1 MYSYNN
7 KRKRNNNRSVK
18 IMKQRFCLFF
28 VLCVLC
34 SAVFAQSSMISISRD
49 ARLNRSVQ
57 LGGKAG
63 VLFYSKA
70 SDLVISTTVNK
81 DHVVST
87 PRISGNMYVYEMVLD
102 ISTGRDRVFNVS
114 KKGSVISEKT
124 GQVLLKANE
133 YTAFNVDIVD
143 KPIYMELSDEGG
155 HYILHGNGWALI
167 EINSEIRITPNYN
180 PRLKL
185 EHRSSRS
192 MAGVYVDSLIINVEA
207 LQSLSARLE
216 TVRKE
221 LNRLNAEYDNLLAQ
235 NTSESVLNRLDRK
248 IKEVETTVSSL
259 SKELDELSYISV
271 KGDGTN
277 ERVIDA
283 EEILALKSKD
293 KRKYNVILQSK
304 PHGGSAFARPFV
316 TSQYVLF
323 KVTPQN
329 ALVELDGQTLDVAD
343 GTATKRMPFGTYS
356 YRVQAPRHAVKS
368 GTIVVNDPNAKHI
381 VNITLEPQYVNAKFS
396 VANNAEIWIDEQKR
410 GTGSCTLELGYGT
423 YLVECRLPGYKSS
436 IQEIQIGRN
445 SATGTIALNP
455 PIPIY
460 GSVDINTTPADAEV
474 WIDGKQVGTT
484 PMLLSECIVGEH
496 KLRISKLGYKDYTGN
511 LTIKEGQTTTSSIA
525 LEKDLATIKNS
536 PIVQSDDA
544 RIMKFLRGYP
554 NGLRITN
561 DGTAIDSK
569 GSTTF
574 DIKFVDDNH
583 FSVSVYGSTAY
594 SSFSNRRLLMKLS
607 NGSGVVT
614 NDELR
619 RCRYNSFTASF
630 TISGNILTV
639 YLSYTTAA
647 YSSYSLKREYTLKD
661 IEDEEQTPEGA
672 VSPNANV
679 RTFTVNGV
687 SFQMVFVE
695 GGTFR
700 MGSDSGDS
708 DENPVHDV
716 TLSNYSIGKTE
727 VTQALWRAVM
737 GTNPSS
743 FKGDNLP
750 VEKVSWND
758 CQTFIKKLNA
768 ITGANFRLP
777 TEAEWEY
784 AARGGKQSK
793 NYTYSGSNDI
803 GTVAWYYS
811 NSSIKTHPV
820 GQKQP
825 NELGIYDMS
834 GNVLEWCSDWYSSYS
849 RYAQTNPSGATSNG
863 RVRRGGSWYDDAG
876 YCRSTFRGYYA
887 PAEGSVILGFR
898 LALPAL

>member
-1 MYSYNN
+1 
-7 KRKRNNNRSVK
+7 
-18 IMKQRFCLFF
+18 MKQRFCLFF
-28 VLCVLC
+28 VLCMLC
-34 SAVFAQSSMISISRD
+34 LAALAQSSMIDVSRD
-49 ARLNRSVQ
+49 ARLNRTAQ

-63 VLFYSKA
+63 VLFHSK
-70 SDLVISTTVNK
+70 SPDLVISTTVNSDPK
-81 DHVVST
+81 VT
-87 PRISGNMYVYEMVLD
+87 MPKALGNNVYEYEMLFDV
-102 ISTGRDRVFNVS
+102 SGAADRVFKVS
-114 KKGSVISEKT
+114 KKGTVISTKT

-167 EINSEIRITPNYN
+167 EINSEIRIIPNYN

-235 NTSESVLNRLDRK
+235 NTSESALNRLDRK

-283 EEILALKSKD
+283 EEILAMKSKD

-329 ALVELDGQTLDVAD
+329 ALVELDGQTLDVSD

-368 GTIVVNDPNAKHI
+368 GTIVVNDPNAKHV

-436 IQEIQIGRN
+436 IQEILIGRN

-569 GSTTF
+569 GSTIF

-594 SSFSNRRLLMKLS
+594 SSFTNRTLVLKLS
-607 NGSGVVT
+607 NGRGVVT

-630 TISGNILTV
+630 TISDNILTV

-647 YSSYSLKREYTLKD
+647 YSSYSVKREYTLKD
-661 IEDEEQTPEGA
+661 APTETPTPEVSVSYNAVDLGLPSGTLWADRNVGA
-672 VSPNANV
+672 DSPEDYGDYFAWGETEPKSTYNWSTYKWCRGSATMTKYCAKSSNG
-679 RTFTVNGV
+679 TVDNKTVLDLEDDAAYVNMGADWRMPTYDELKELKSKCTWTWTSQNGTKGYRV
-687 SFQMVFVE
+687 TGPNGKSIFLPAAGYRLYSYLRSAGSFGFYWSSSLYWVTPDGAWELGLFSDYRGMRGSYRDE
-695 GGTFR
+695 GGT
-700 MGSDSGDS
+700 
-708 DENPVHDV
+708 V
-716 TLSNYSIGKTE
+716 
-727 VTQALWRAVM
+727 RAVVRLEFVHPQKRTKEPKN
-737 GTNPSS
+737 TN
-743 FKGDNLP
+743 
-750 VEKVSWND
+750 
-758 CQTFIKKLNA
+758 
-768 ITGANFRLP
+768 
-777 TEAEWEY
+777 
-784 AARGGKQSK
+784 
-793 NYTYSGSNDI
+793 
-803 GTVAWYYS
+803 
-811 NSSIKTHPV
+811 
-820 GQKQP
+820 
-825 NELGIYDMS
+825 
-834 GNVLEWCSDWYSSYS
+834 
-849 RYAQTNPSGATSNG
+849 
-863 RVRRGGSWYDDAG
+863 
-876 YCRSTFRGYYA
+876 
-887 PAEGSVILGFR
+887 
-898 LALPAL
+898 

>member
-1 MYSYNN
+1 
-7 KRKRNNNRSVK
+7 
-18 IMKQRFCLFF
+18 MKQRFCLFF
-28 VLCVLC
+28 LLCVLC

-102 ISTGRDRVFNVS
+102 ISKGRDRVFNVS

-235 NTSESVLNRLDRK
+235 NTSESALNRLDRK

-283 EEILALKSKD
+283 EEILAMKSKD

-368 GTIVVNDPNAKHI
+368 GTIVVNDPNAKHV

-436 IQEIQIGRN
+436 IQEILIGRN

-594 SSFSNRRLLMKLS
+594 SSFTNRTLVLKLS
-607 NGSGVVT
+607 DGRGVVT

-647 YSSYSLKREYTLKD
+647 YSSYSVKREYTLKD
-661 IEDEEQTPEGA
+661 APTETPTPEVSVSYNAVDLGLPSGTLWADRNVGA
-672 VSPNANV
+672 DSPEAYGDYFAWGETEPKSTYNWSTYKWCRDGWAHNMTKYCTDGYDVYCYYDTGDNKTVLDLEDDAAYVNMGAEWRMPTNDEQKELRNNCTWTWTTQSGTKGYRVTGPNGKSIFLPAAGYRNDSDLIDAGSEGYYKSASLYESNANAWGLY
-679 RTFTVNGV
+679 FK
-687 SFQMVFVE
+687 S
-695 GGTFR
+695 
-700 MGSDSGDS
+700 S
-708 DENPVHDV
+708 
-716 TLSNYSIGKTE
+716 TLSTYGTGRDYGHS
-727 VTQALWRAVM
+727 VRAV
-737 GTNPSS
+737 
-743 FKGDNLP
+743 
-750 VEKVSWND
+750 
-758 CQTFIKKLNA
+758 
-768 ITGANFRLP
+768 
-777 TEAEWEY
+777 
-784 AARGGKQSK
+784 AR
-793 NYTYSGSNDI
+793 
-803 GTVAWYYS
+803 
-811 NSSIKTHPV
+811 
-820 GQKQP
+820 
-825 NELGIYDMS
+825 
-834 GNVLEWCSDWYSSYS
+834 
-849 RYAQTNPSGATSNG
+849 
-863 RVRRGGSWYDDAG
+863 
-876 YCRSTFRGYYA
+876 
-887 PAEGSVILGFR
+887 
-898 LALPAL
+898 

>member
-1 MYSYNN
+1 
-7 KRKRNNNRSVK
+7 
-18 IMKQRFCLFF
+18 MKQRFCLFF
-28 VLCVLC
+28 VLCMLC
-34 SAVFAQSSMISISRD
+34 LAAFAQSSMIDVSRD
-49 ARLNRSVQ
+49 ARLNRTAQ

-63 VLFYSKA
+63 VLFHSK
-70 SDLVISTTVNK
+70 SPDLVISTTVNSDSK
-81 DHVVST
+81 VT
-87 PRISGNMYVYEMVLD
+87 LPKALGNNVYEYEMLLD
-102 ISTGRDRVFNVS
+102 VSGAADRVFKVS
-114 KKGSVISEKT
+114 KKGSVISTKT
-124 GQVLLKANE
+124 GQVLLMANA
-133 YTAFNVDIVD
+133 YVGFNVDIVE

-167 EINSEIRITPNYN
+167 EINSEIKITPNYN
-180 PRLKL
+180 SKLKL

-235 NTSESVLNRLDRK
+235 NTSESALNRLDRK

-259 SKELDELSYISV
+259 SKELDDLSYISV

-283 EEILALKSKD
+283 EEILAMKSKD

-304 PHGGSAFARPFV
+304 PYGGSAFARPFV

-368 GTIVVNDPNAKHI
+368 GTIVVNDPNAKH
-381 VNITLEPQYVNAKFS
+381 VVDITLEPQYVNAKFS

-436 IQEIQIGRN
+436 IQEILIGRN

-594 SSFSNRRLLMKLS
+594 SSFTNRTLVLKLS
-607 NGSGVVT
+607 NGRGVVT

-647 YSSYSLKREYTLKD
+647 YSSYSVKREYTLKD
-661 IEDEEQTPEGA
+661 APTETPTPEVSVSYNAVDLGLPSGTLWADRNVGA
-672 VSPNANV
+672 DSP
-679 RTFTVNGV
+679 
-687 SFQMVFVE
+687 E
-695 GGTFR
+695 
-700 MGSDSGDS
+700 DYGDYFAWGETEPKS
-708 DENPVHDV
+708 TYN
-716 TLSNYSIGKTE
+716 LSNYKWCRGSFDTMTKYCTKSSTGTVDNKTVLDLEDDAAYVNMGTEWRMPTIDERKELYIKCTWTWTTQNGTKGYRVTGPNGKSIFLPAAGFRSDSNLIGAGSDGCYWTSSLLE
-727 VTQALWRAVM
+727 SYPYSAWLLEFNSLRRTTGGNFRYNGHTVRAV
-737 GTNPSS
+737 
-743 FKGDNLP
+743 
-750 VEKVSWND
+750 
-758 CQTFIKKLNA
+758 
-768 ITGANFRLP
+768 
-777 TEAEWEY
+777 
-784 AARGGKQSK
+784 
-793 NYTYSGSNDI
+793 
-803 GTVAWYYS
+803 
-811 NSSIKTHPV
+811 
-820 GQKQP
+820 
-825 NELGIYDMS
+825 
-834 GNVLEWCSDWYSSYS
+834 
-849 RYAQTNPSGATSNG
+849 
-863 RVRRGGSWYDDAG
+863 VR
-876 YCRSTFRGYYA
+876 
-887 PAEGSVILGFR
+887 
-898 LALPAL
+898 

>member
-1 MYSYNN
+1 
-7 KRKRNNNRSVK
+7 
-18 IMKQRFCLFF
+18 
-28 VLCVLC
+28 
-34 SAVFAQSSMISISRD
+34 MISISRD

-102 ISTGRDRVFNVS
+102 ISKGTDRVFKVS

-192 MAGVYVDSLIINVEA
+192 MAGVYVDSLIINVED

-235 NTSESVLNRLDRK
+235 NTSEGALNSLDRK

-283 EEILALKSKD
+283 EEILAMKSKD

-329 ALVELDGQTLDVAD
+329 ALVELDGQTLEVVS

-356 YRVQAPRHAVKS
+356 YRVHAPRHAVKS
-368 GTIVVNDPNAKHI
+368 GTVVVNDPRTKHI
-381 VNITLEPQYVNAKFS
+381 VNITLEPQYVTANFS

-423 YLVECRLPGYKSS
+423 YLVECRLPGHKSS
-436 IQEIQIGRN
+436 QQEIQIGRS
-445 SATGTIALNP
+445 SATGTIALSP
-455 PIPIY
+455 PSPIY
-460 GSVDINTTPADAEV
+460 GSVDINSTPAEAEI

-484 PMLLSECIVGEH
+484 PMFLSEFLIGKHEILL
-496 KLRISKLGYKDYTGN
+496 KKSGYKD
-511 LTIKEGQTTTSSIA
+511 
-525 LEKDLATIKNS
+525 
-536 PIVQSDDA
+536 
-544 RIMKFLRGYP
+544 
-554 NGLRITN
+554 
-561 DGTAIDSK
+561 
-569 GSTTF
+569 
-574 DIKFVDDNH
+574 
-583 FSVSVYGSTAY
+583 
-594 SSFSNRRLLMKLS
+594 
-607 NGSGVVT
+607 
-614 NDELR
+614 
-619 RCRYNSFTASF
+619 
-630 TISGNILTV
+630 
-639 YLSYTTAA
+639 
-647 YSSYSLKREYTLKD
+647 
-661 IEDEEQTPEGA
+661 
-672 VSPNANV
+672 
-679 RTFTVNGV
+679 
-687 SFQMVFVE
+687 
-695 GGTFR
+695 
-700 MGSDSGDS
+700 
-708 DENPVHDV
+708 
-716 TLSNYSIGKTE
+716 
-727 VTQALWRAVM
+727 
-737 GTNPSS
+737 
-743 FKGDNLP
+743 
-750 VEKVSWND
+750 
-758 CQTFIKKLNA
+758 KKLNFLVNEA
-768 ITGANFRLP
+768 QMSAVSESLEKEMSLGAVDLGLPSGTLWADRNVGADSPEDYGDYFAWGETKPKRTYKWSTYKWCQGSSTTITKYCD
-777 TEAEWEY
+777 ESSY
-784 AARGGKQSK
+784 
-793 NYTYSGSNDI
+793 
-803 GTVAWYYS
+803 GTVDNKTVLDLEDDAAYVNMGTEWRMPTYDEQKELRNNCTWTWTRQKGTKGYKVTGPNG
-811 NSSIKTHPV
+811 NSIFLPAA
-820 GQKQP
+820 GARY
-825 NELGIYDMS
+825 G
-834 GNVLEWCSDWYSSYS
+834 SS
-849 RYAQTNPSGATSNG
+849 RSGAGSSGFCWSSSLYESNPYVALDLEFNSGVYYTCDYDRYVG
-863 RVRRGGSWYDDAG
+863 RTVRAVAR
-876 YCRSTFRGYYA
+876 
-887 PAEGSVILGFR
+887 
-898 LALPAL
+898 

>member
-1 MYSYNN
+1 
-7 KRKRNNNRSVK
+7 
-18 IMKQRFCLFF
+18 MKQRFCLFF
-28 VLCVLC
+28 VLCMLC
-34 SAVFAQSSMISISRD
+34 LAALAQSSMIDVSRD
-49 ARLNRSVQ
+49 ARLNRTAQ
-57 LGGKAG
+57 LGGKSG
-63 VLFYSKA
+63 VLFHSK
-70 SDLVISTTVNK
+70 SPDLVISTTVNSDPK
-81 DHVVST
+81 VT
-87 PRISGNMYVYEMVLD
+87 MPKALGNNLYEYEMLLD
-102 ISTGRDRVFNVS
+102 ISGAADRVFKVS
-114 KKGSVISEKT
+114 KKGTVISTKT
-124 GQVLLKANE
+124 GQVLLKANA
-133 YTAFNVDIVD
+133 YVGFNVDIVE

-235 NTSESVLNRLDRK
+235 NTSESALNRLDRK

-271 KGDGTN
+271 KGEGTN

-283 EEILALKSKD
+283 EEILAMKSKD

-368 GTIVVNDPNAKHI
+368 GTIVVNDPNAKHV

-436 IQEIQIGRN
+436 IQEILIGRN

-511 LTIKEGQTTTSSIA
+511 LTIKEGQTTISSIA

-594 SSFSNRRLLMKLS
+594 SSFTNRRLLMKLS

-647 YSSYSLKREYTLKD
+647 YSSYSVKREYTLKD
-661 IEDEEQTPEGA
+661 APTETPTPEVIVSYNAVDLGLPSGTLWADRNVGA
-672 VSPNANV
+672 DSP
-679 RTFTVNGV
+679 
-687 SFQMVFVE
+687 E
-695 GGTFR
+695 
-700 MGSDSGDS
+700 DYGDYFAWGETS
-708 DENPVHDV
+708 
-716 TLSNYSIGKTE
+716 TKSIYDWSTYKWCRG
-727 VTQALWRAVM
+727 
-737 GTNPSS
+737 SS
-743 FKGDNLP
+743 FTMTKYCT
-750 VEKVSWND
+750 KS
-758 CQTFIKKLNA
+758 
-768 ITGANFRLP
+768 
-777 TEAEWEY
+777 
-784 AARGGKQSK
+784 S
-793 NYTYSGSNDI
+793 I
-803 GTVAWYYS
+803 GTVD
-811 NSSIKTHPV
+811 NKT
-820 GQKQP
+820 
-825 NELGIYDMS
+825 
-834 GNVLEWCSDWYSSYS
+834 VLDLE
-849 RYAQTNPSGATSNG
+849 
-863 RVRRGGSWYDDAG
+863 DDAAYVNMGTEWRMPTTDELKELYIKCTWTWTTQNGTKG
-876 YCRSTFRGYYA
+876 YRVTGPNGKSIFL
-887 PAEGSVILGFR
+887 PAAGFR
-898 LALPAL
+898 DDSNLSSAGSDGCYWTSSLYESYPYSAWLLYFYSGYHYTISYYRYYGYTVRAVAR